1 MWNFCTIALK
11 MPMLEMLFKIYRW
24 IIIGSRKGRPPR
36 EEEEERR
43 GCHRQQRAVSR
54 AAEQQSSRAAVKCSK
69 QSSRVDS
76 KHRAW
81 SPMKRRRKLR
91 RGVWVVWGEGSGV

>member
-1 MWNFCTIALK
+1 LPQFCV
-11 MPMLEMLFKIYRW
+11 PCSLFSEKGRA
-24 IIIGSRKGRPPR
+24 GSRSVD
-36 EEEEERR
+36 
-43 GCHRQQRAVSR
+43 RQQRAVSR